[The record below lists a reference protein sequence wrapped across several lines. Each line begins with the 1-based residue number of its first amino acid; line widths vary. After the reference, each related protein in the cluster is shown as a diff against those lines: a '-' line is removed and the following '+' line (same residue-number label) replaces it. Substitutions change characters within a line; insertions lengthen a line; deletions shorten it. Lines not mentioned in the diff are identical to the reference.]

1 MHYNDFVR
9 EHAAG
14 RVNVVAATV
23 INQAEEAEKCAFLK
37 SIGCRLS
44 PTTGRCLRSFAA
56 RSTSVSSRRNRHAL
70 SDDGRGSRI
79 GANVYVEKPV
89 APTVEETEIMKEAEK
104 RTGRFVAVGYQT
116 MYQPET
122 RRIKELL
129 LSGAIGTP
137 RIFKSYALWPRN
149 DAYYSAT
156 TGGHAF
162 CQRQM
167 GS

>member
-1 MHYNDFVR
+1 MRIPEIDRLPAFTDYRKMLEEFRGKIDICFIPTGIAMHCPMT
-9 EHAAG
+9 
-14 RVNVVAATV
+14 VAAL
-23 INQAEEAEKCAFLK
+23 E
-37 SIGCRLS
+37 S
-44 PTTGRCLRSFAA
+44 
-56 RSTSVSSRRNRHAL
+56 
-70 SDDGRGSRI
+70 

-156 TGGHAF
+156 TGRACFLSTANGFLTARSRMRSPTF
-162 CQRQM
+162 
-167 GS
+167 